1 MTFRILVASLA
12 LLGCASAPEA
22 PSVSPVPENGYLPV
36 VERVADN
43 VHVVRQSMPNFA
55 GVVGN
60 VAIIEQSNSIVLV
73 DSGVSHGWGVRVV
86 EAVRRISRK
95 PVSAVVITHWHGDH
109 PLGLTA
115 IREAWPDVEIISTA
129 ATRDRITTEDNGVP
143 RVPRQRDLGYEA
155 QRVATLEGY
164 TEGVLATANDAS
176 LSPEERAGW
185 ARAASALP
193 IRAADVP
200 GTYVIVPE
208 RTFTDSLTLPDRLT
222 PVEIRFEGRANTEGD
237 AIVWLPRQRVLI
249 AGDIVVSPIPYMF
262 NVNPGDNIATLE
274 RLRAYDF
281 AVVVPGH
288 GEAMRDKAYIDQLIA
303 FMRDVR
309 AQTAALAAQG
319 LSLEDTTARVQLE
332 AHARAFAGDDAW
344 LRVWFRDYAANP
356 LIESAYQEANGA
368 PPPS

>member
-1 MTFRILVASLA
+1 MTFRILAASLL
-12 LLGCASAPEA
+12 LLGCASAPET
-22 PSVSPVPENGYLPV
+22 PPIGPVPENGYLPV

-43 VHVVRQSMPNFA
+43 VHVVRQSLPNFA

-60 VAIIEQSNSIVLV
+60 VAIIEQSDSIVLV

-115 IREAWPDVEIISTA
+115 IREAWPDVEIISTV
-129 ATRDRITTEDNGVP
+129 ATRDRISTEDNGVP
-143 RVPRQRDLGYEA
+143 AVPRQRDLEYEA

-164 TEGVLATANDAS
+164 AEGVLATANDAS
-176 LSPEERAGW
+176 LSAEERAGW
-185 ARAASALP
+185 ARARSALP

-200 GTYVIVPE
+200 GTYVIVPN
-208 RTFTDSLTLPDRLT
+208 RTFTDSLTLPDRQT

-237 AIVWLPRQRVLI
+237 AIVWLPHQRVLI
-249 AGDIVVSPIPYMF
+249 AGDIVVWPIPYNF
-262 NVNPGDNIATLE
+262 NIQVEDNIRTLE

-281 AVVVPGH
+281 ATVVPGH
-288 GEAMRDKAYIDQLIA
+288 GVVLRDKTYLDRLIA
-303 FMRDVR
+303 FNRDVQT
-309 AQTAALAAQG
+309 QTAALAAQG
-319 LSLEDTTARVQLE
+319 LSLEDVTARVELE
-332 AHARAFAGDDAW
+332 THARAFAGDDPW